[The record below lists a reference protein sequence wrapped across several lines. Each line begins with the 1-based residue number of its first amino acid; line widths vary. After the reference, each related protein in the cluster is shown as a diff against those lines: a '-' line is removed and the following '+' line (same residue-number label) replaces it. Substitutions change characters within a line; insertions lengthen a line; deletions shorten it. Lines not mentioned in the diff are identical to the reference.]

1 MAHLEKC
8 KANQVNGLCL
18 HDSRACKGHSNE
30 EIDVERSHLNY
41 NLAESIQ
48 PLNHNDFI
56 KQRLSEVKCI
66 KRADVNIMASWCV
79 TLPKDYQGDER
90 AFFESAFS
98 FMADKY
104 GAKNV
109 ISAYVH
115 NDEKTPHLHFKFM
128 PIVEDKG
135 VEKVCFDKCV
145 TRKDYQSFHKEL
157 KAHLESDLGIPCN
170 ILNGATENGNK
181 SVLELKKQTL
191 MEQNQELERVN
202 ASYTAEIAQKESKL
216 HKIDADIL
224 KSSKKGLFGASAVD
238 SAKRILERE
247 EELNIREKDL
257 SEKVRNS
264 EEHYH
269 NVAVQLG
276 TAQKK
281 LSDERNRY
289 YESVEQEVQ
298 KRLQTAVKGKEKEI
312 AQLKERLDVAEQI
325 LSDSICH
332 ERIAIDVYRKHLAQ
346 QKQKSKY
353 QIEQ

>member
-135 VEKVCFDKCV
+135 IEKVCFDKCV
-145 TRKDYQSFHKEL
+145 TRKDYKSFHKEL

-181 SVLELKKQTL
+181 TVQELKNKELT
-191 MEQNQELERVN
+191 ERNEELERVN

-216 HKIDADIL
+216 HKIDADLL
-224 KSSKKGLFGASAVD
+224 KSSKKGLFGASAVE
-238 SAKRILERE
+238 SAKRVLERE
-247 EELNIREKDL
+247 EQLISREKEL
-257 SEKVRNS
+257 AEKIRNS
-264 EEHYH
+264 EEYYH
-269 NVAVQLG
+269 NLSVQLG
-276 TAQKK
+276 TAQKRI
-281 LSDERNRY
+281 SDERNRL
-289 YESVEQEVQ
+289 SDVVEEE
-298 KRLQTAVKGKEKEI
+298 LQRRYSKVMQAKEKEI
-312 AQLKERLDVAEQI
+312 TQLKEKLDVAEHI
-325 LSDSICH
+325 MSDSIYH
-332 ERIAIDVYRKHLAQ
+332 DRIALDVFRNQFDRGIKRQ
-346 QKQKSKY
+346 R
-353 QIEQ
+353 ERE

>member
-145 TRKDYQSFHKEL
+145 TRKDYKSFHKEL
-157 KAHLESDLGIPCN
+157 KAHLENDLGIPCN

-181 SVLELKKQTL
+181 TVQELKNKELT
-191 MEQNQELERVN
+191 EQNQELERVN
-202 ASYTAEIAQKESKL
+202 ASYKAEIAQKESKL
-216 HKIDADIL
+216 HKIDADLL
-224 KSSKKGLFGASAVD
+224 KSSKKGLFGASTVE
-238 SAKRILERE
+238 SAKRVLERE
-247 EELNIREKDL
+247 EQLISREKEL
-257 SEKVRNS
+257 AEKVRNS
-264 EEHYH
+264 EEYYH
-269 NVAVQLG
+269 NLSLQLG
-276 TAQKK
+276 TAQKRI
-281 LSDERNRY
+281 SDERNRL
-289 YESVEQEVQ
+289 SDVVEEE
-298 KRLQTAVKGKEKEI
+298 LQRRYSKVMQAKEKEI
-312 AQLKERLDVAEQI
+312 TQLKEKLDVAEHI
-325 LSDSICH
+325 MSDSIYH
-332 ERIAIDVYRKHLAQ
+332 DRIALDVFRNQFDRGIKRQ
-346 QKQKSKY
+346 R
-353 QIEQ
+353 ERE

>member
-135 VEKVCFDKCV
+135 IEKVCFDKCV
-145 TRKDYQSFHKEL
+145 TRKDYKSFHKEL
-157 KAHLESDLGIPCN
+157 KAHLENDLGIPCN

-181 SVLELKKQTL
+181 TVQELKNKELT
-191 MEQNQELERVN
+191 EQNQELERVN
-202 ASYTAEIAQKESKL
+202 ASYTAEIAEKESKL
-216 HKIDADIL
+216 HKIDADLL
-224 KSSKKGLFGASAVD
+224 KSSKKGLFGASTVE
-238 SAKRILERE
+238 SAKRVLERE
-247 EELNIREKDL
+247 EELNSREREL
-257 SEKVRNS
+257 NEKIRNS
-264 EEHYH
+264 EAHYH
-269 NVAVQLG
+269 KISVQLG
-276 TAQKK
+276 TAQKR
-281 LSDERNRY
+281 LSDDVKRY
-289 YESVEQEVQ
+289 QEVIEEEVQ
-298 KRLQTAVKGKEKEI
+298 RRLGKAVKEKEKEI
-312 AQLKERLDVAEQI
+312 TQLKERLDVAEQI
-325 LSDSICH
+325 MSDSICH
-332 ERIAIDVYRKHLAQ
+332 NRIALDVYRKWFEENRGRKHH
-346 QKQKSKY
+346 
-353 QIEQ
+353 IER

>member
-145 TRKDYQSFHKEL
+145 TRKDYKSFHKEL

-181 SVLELKKQTL
+181 TVQELKNKELT
-191 MEQNQELERVN
+191 ERNEELERVN

-216 HKIDADIL
+216 HKIDADLL
-224 KSSKKGLFGASAVD
+224 KSSKKGLFGASAVE
-238 SAKRILERE
+238 SAKRVLERE
-247 EELNIREKDL
+247 EQLISREKEL
-257 SEKVRNS
+257 AEKIRNS
-264 EEHYH
+264 EEYYH
-269 NVAVQLG
+269 NLSVQLG
-276 TAQKK
+276 TAQKRI
-281 LSDERNRY
+281 SDERNRL
-289 YESVEQEVQ
+289 SDVVEEE
-298 KRLQTAVKGKEKEI
+298 LQRRYSKVMQAKEKEI
-312 AQLKERLDVAEQI
+312 TQLKEKLDVAEHI
-325 LSDSICH
+325 MSDSIYH
-332 ERIAIDVYRKHLAQ
+332 DRIALDVFRNQFDRGIKRQ
-346 QKQKSKY
+346 R
-353 QIEQ
+353 ERE

>member
-135 VEKVCFDKCV
+135 IEKVCFDKCV
-145 TRKDYQSFHKEL
+145 TRKDYKSFHKEL
-157 KAHLESDLGIPCN
+157 KAHLENDLGIPCN

-181 SVLELKKQTL
+181 TVQELKNKELT
-191 MEQNQELERVN
+191 EQNQELERVN
-202 ASYTAEIAQKESKL
+202 ASYKAEIAQKESKL
-216 HKIDADIL
+216 HKIDADLL
-224 KSSKKGLFGASAVD
+224 KSSKKGLFGASAVE
-238 SAKRILERE
+238 SAKRVLERE
-247 EELNIREKDL
+247 EQLISREKEL
-257 SEKVRNS
+257 AEKIRNS
-264 EEHYH
+264 EEYYH
-269 NVAVQLG
+269 NLSVQLG
-276 TAQKK
+276 TAQKRV
-281 LSDERNRY
+281 SDERNRLY
-289 YESVEQEVQ
+289 DIVEEE
-298 KRLQTAVKGKEKEI
+298 LQRRYSKVMQAKEKEI
-312 AQLKERLDVAEQI
+312 TQLKERLDVAEHI
-325 LSDSICH
+325 MSDSIYH
-332 ERIAIDVYRKHLAQ
+332 DRIALDVYRNQFDRGIKRQ
-346 QKQKSKY
+346 REK
-353 QIEQ
+353 E

>member
-145 TRKDYQSFHKEL
+145 TRKDYKSFHKEL

-181 SVLELKKQTL
+181 TVQELKNKELT
-191 MEQNQELERVN
+191 EQNQELERVN

-216 HKIDADIL
+216 HKIDADLL
-224 KSSKKGLFGASAVD
+224 KSSKKGLFGASAVE
-238 SAKRILERE
+238 SAKRVLERE
-247 EELNIREKDL
+247 EQLISREKEL
-257 SEKVRNS
+257 AEKIRNS
-264 EEHYH
+264 EEYYH
-269 NVAVQLG
+269 NLSLQLG
-276 TAQKK
+276 TAQKRI
-281 LSDERNRY
+281 SDERNRL
-289 YESVEQEVQ
+289 SDVVEEE
-298 KRLQTAVKGKEKEI
+298 LQRRYSKVMQAKEKEI
-312 AQLKERLDVAEQI
+312 TQLKEKLDVAEHI
-325 LSDSICH
+325 MSDSIYH
-332 ERIAIDVYRKHLAQ
+332 DRIALDVFRNQFDRGIKRQ
-346 QKQKSKY
+346 R
-353 QIEQ
+353 ERE

>member
-145 TRKDYQSFHKEL
+145 TRKDYKSFHKEL

-181 SVLELKKQTL
+181 TVQELKNKELTK
-191 MEQNQELERVN
+191 QNQELERVN

-216 HKIDADIL
+216 HKIDADLL
-224 KSSKKGLFGASAVD
+224 KSSKKGLFGASAVE
-238 SAKRILERE
+238 SAKRVLERE
-247 EELNIREKDL
+247 EELKNREREL
-257 SEKVRNS
+257 AEKIRNS

-269 NVAVQLG
+269 NLSVQLG
-276 TAQKK
+276 TAQKRV
-281 LSDERNRY
+281 SDERNRLY
-289 YESVEQEVQ
+289 DIVEEE
-298 KRLQTAVKGKEKEI
+298 LQRRYSKVMQAKEKEI
-312 AQLKERLDVAEQI
+312 TQLKEKLDVAEHI
-325 LSDSICH
+325 MSDSIYH
-332 ERIAIDVYRKHLAQ
+332 DRIALDVFRNQFEHGIKRQ
-346 QKQKSKY
+346 R
-353 QIEQ
+353 ERE

>member
-135 VEKVCFDKCV
+135 IEKVCFDKCV

-170 ILNGATENGNK
+170 ILNGATEHGNK

-191 MEQNQELERVN
+191 TEQNQELERVN
-202 ASYTAEIAQKESKL
+202 ASYTAEIAEKESKL
-216 HKIDADIL
+216 HKIDADLL
-224 KSSKKGLFGASAVD
+224 KSSKKGLFGASTVE
-238 SAKRILERE
+238 SAKRVLERE
-247 EELNIREKDL
+247 EELKNREREL
-257 SEKVRNS
+257 AEKIRNS
-264 EEHYH
+264 EEYYY
-269 NVAVQLG
+269 NLSVQLG
-276 TAQKK
+276 TAQKRI
-281 LSDERNRY
+281 SDERNRL
-289 YESVEQEVQ
+289 SDVVEEE
-298 KRLQTAVKGKEKEI
+298 LQRRYSKVMQAKEKEI
-312 AQLKERLDVAEQI
+312 TQLKEKLDVAEQI
-325 LSDSICH
+325 MSDSIYND
-332 ERIAIDVYRKHLAQ
+332 RIALDVYRNQFNRGIKRQ
-346 QKQKSKY
+346 REK
-353 QIEQ
+353 E

>member
-135 VEKVCFDKCV
+135 IEKVCFDKCV
-145 TRKDYQSFHKEL
+145 TRKDYKSFHNEL

-170 ILNGATENGNK
+170 VLNGATENGNK

-191 MEQNQELERVN
+191 TEQNQELERVN
-202 ASYTAEIAQKESKL
+202 ASYTAEIAEKESKL
-216 HKIDADIL
+216 HKIDADLL
-224 KSSKKGLFGASAVD
+224 KSSKKGLFGTSTVE
-238 SAKRILERE
+238 SAKRVLERE
-247 EELNIREKDL
+247 EELNSRERELD
-257 SEKVRNS
+257 EKIRNS
-264 EEHYH
+264 EAHYH
-269 NVAVQLG
+269 KISVQLG
-276 TAQKK
+276 TAQKR
-281 LSDERNRY
+281 LSDDVKRY
-289 YESVEQEVQ
+289 KEVIEEEVQ
-298 KRLQTAVKGKEKEI
+298 RRLGKAVKEKEKEI
-312 AQLKERLDVAEQI
+312 TQLKERLDVAEQI
-325 LSDSICH
+325 MSDSICH
-332 ERIAIDVYRKHLAQ
+332 NRIALDVYRKWFEENRGRKHH
-346 QKQKSKY
+346 
-353 QIEQ
+353 IER